1 MYDLYEEK
9 NVETTGIGSMIL
21 RGSIRIIEPYCV
33 GLPAL
38 QSILALHTLSTL

>member
-1 MYDLYEEK
+1 MYELYEEK
-9 NVETTGIGSMIL
+9 NVETNGIGSMIL

-38 QSILALHTLSTL
+38 QSILALYALSTM